1 MILTM
6 ASCLASVVVNGSP
19 GQIALGAV
27 AVSVS
32 GLAAG
37 AINAAIVV
45 LGRIQ
50 PIIATLATG
59 AIYFGIALLLRP
71 SPGGEVSE
79 DLSNAVK
86 YVGHE
91 RGSAGLGCAL
101 HRRLGT
107 GKSRD
112 KTNVNDGSKENIWYS

>member
-6 ASCLASVVVNGSP
+6 ASCLASVLLNGPP
-19 GQIALGAV
+19 GQIALGVIAV
-27 AVSVS
+27 LVS

-37 AINAAIVV
+37 AINATIVV

-79 DLSNAVK
+79 DLSNALTYDLGGVPTTFLLL
-86 YVGHE
+86 VGILVLVWWPF
-91 RGSAGLGCAL
+91 RNSVVGRSC
-101 HRRLGT
+101 
-107 GKSRD
+107 
-112 KTNVNDGSKENIWYS
+112 DGP